1 MTYIENLGIARTV
14 NSGIFRHIQGHLAIF
29 SYTQTHWGILRYIQ
43 AFVGLLDHIQTYTT
57 LAYTTV
63 PHSKLSYNCIVTH
76 IKNPHIYEN
85 SLNLCNPENLE
96 SEHIWNPETYSEPS
110 QKFKMECFA
119 KIVSYNYFSKTIYLR
134 FLTGFWIHLWISL
147 NKYLSNCRV
156 TLGYNIV

>member
-1 MTYIENLGIARTV
+1 MLLQLIYDGILKTLTYLMPEAYSEPYQISKIMTYIENLGIARTV

-29 SYTQTHWGILRYIQ
+29 SYIQTHWGILRYIQ
-43 AFVGLLDHIQTYTT
+43 AFVGLLYHIQTYTT

-96 SEHIWNPETYSEPS
+96 S
-110 QKFKMECFA
+110 
-119 KIVSYNYFSKTIYLR
+119 
-134 FLTGFWIHLWISL
+134 
-147 NKYLSNCRV
+147 
-156 TLGYNIV
+156 